1 MADQV
6 LTNLKFM
13 LHDLWPGRADER
25 RGVPTDGFTGTSH
38 HNVTE
43 AVGLAAGYRVGDKRQ
58 VRNITTGLEGLSTF
72 IYLKLSN
79 QDATNILAARHLV
92 VRSTAVLP
100 YSVTN
105 EVATELANQTGPA
118 AIALSAM
125 GSGATPAVCGWFWCG
140 GVAPID
146 FVAAMEGD
154 FYTLNT
160 VTAGC
165 TLTWNTLATPG
176 LVAGEI
182 GFDIANY
189 TTAPEAEIGF
199 AFAADA

>member
-6 LTNLKFM
+6 LTNLKFY
-13 LHDLWPGRADER
+13 LHDRWPGKPNTRM
-25 RGVPTDGFTGTSH
+25 GVPEGGFTGALH

-43 AVGLAAGYRVGDKRQ
+43 AVGLALGYRLGEKIQ
-58 VRNITTGLEGLSTF
+58 VQNKTTGLAGPSTF

-92 VRSTAVLP
+92 AMSSAALP
-100 YSVTN
+100 YNVTN
-105 EVATELANQTGPA
+105 EVATELGNQLGPI

-146 FVAAMEGD
+146 FVAAMEGN

-165 TLTWNTLATPG
+165 TMTWNTLATPG
-176 LVAGEI
+176 TVAGEI
-182 GFDIANY
+182 GFDIAN
-189 TTAPEAEIGF
+189 AAAEEHVGV
-199 AFAADA
+199 ALAADA